1 MAGRV
6 TIKTIARDLG
16 ISHMTVSRAL
26 SDHPNVQKE
35 TREAVQRRARELGYV
50 KSAAASMM
58 RGDTVN
64 IVGLL
69 LPNIVNEFYARFANE
84 MAIAC
89 EAHSHQLIIH
99 LTNDDIQN
107 EAQALGR
114 LREVQAKSVVM
125 VPAPGESSASDS
137 HLENM
142 KVIQLIRH
150 RDMPGPSG
158 AILVDDRAAIRDAVV
173 HLARNGHRR
182 VAYIGA
188 DAQLSSGRERCAA
201 YRDGLRFAGLDE
213 DPRLIIADAPSF
225 EMGRRSASAILDGK
239 GATSV
244 VCGGFEISNGAL
256 SVLMERGFRP
266 NGPFSFVG
274 YGDPSYYSWIDGG
287 ISAIKVPVE
296 KLARRAAI
304 RVVANADHAAPELE
318 ITESFPAELVDR
330 SDGHL
335 AP

>member
-16 ISHMTVSRAL
+16 VSHMTVSRAL

-89 EAHSHQLIIH
+89 EAHSHHLIIH

-125 VPAPGESSASDS
+125 VPAPGDTGASDP

-142 KVIQLIRH
+142 KVLQLIR
-150 RDMPGPSG
+150 RRSMPGPSG

-173 HLARNGHRR
+173 HLARNGHRH

-188 DAQLSSGRERCAA
+188 DAHLSSGRERRAA
-201 YRDGLRFAGLDE
+201 FLDGLSVAGLDE
-213 DPRLIIADAPSF
+213 DPRLIISGAPSF
-225 EMGRRSASAILDGK
+225 EMGRRSASAVLDGK
-239 GATSV
+239 AATSV

-256 SVLMERGFRP
+256 SVLMERGCHP
-266 NGPFSFVG
+266 NGPFTFVG
-274 YGDPSYYSWIDGG
+274 YGDPSYYAWIGGG
-287 ISAIKVPVE
+287 ISAIKVPVGE
-296 KLARRAAI
+296 LARRAAH
-304 RVVANADHAAPELE
+304 RVVANPDQAAPGFG
-318 ITESFPAELVDR
+318 ISESFPAELVDR
-330 SDGHL
+330 GGGDP